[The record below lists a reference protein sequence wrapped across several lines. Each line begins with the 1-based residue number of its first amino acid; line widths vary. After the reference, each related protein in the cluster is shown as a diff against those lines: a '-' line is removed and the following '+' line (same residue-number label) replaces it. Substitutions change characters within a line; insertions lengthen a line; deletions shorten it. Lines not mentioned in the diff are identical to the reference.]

1 MALCQDCTKR
11 NICKDICNELKKEI
25 TGRGKTASRKPKTYL
40 VDFAYIEDPHQCLN
54 GFQRKVLDAIAKLSI
69 STRKDL
75 VQTIAL
81 EEAISVLKDNEKR
94 VIELFMA
101 NYKQNDIAKIM
112 RISQPRVNF
121 LIKRALKKL
130 KIFFLS
136 QL

>member
-1 MALCQDCTKR
+1 MALCQDCRKR
-11 NICKDICNELKKEI
+11 NSCKNICDELNKEI

-54 GFQRKVLDAIAKLSI
+54 GFQRKVLDVIAKLSI
-69 STRKDL
+69 STRKDP
-75 VQTIAL
+75 VRTTAL
-81 EEAISVLKDNEKR
+81 EEAMNVWLKDNEKR

-112 RISQPRVNF
+112 KISQPRVNF

-130 KIFFLS
+130 KNIFS
-136 QL
+136 